1 MSYQATI
8 RYGKKIQQYLSL
20 AVEAPNVPE
29 ALRQVADQIPAE
41 IAGEVDLV
49 ELREAPD
56 FDKRMEEGERL
67 E

>member
-8 RYGKKIQQYLSL
+8 RYGKKIQQYLFL
-20 AVEAPNVPE
+20 AVEAPDVPE